1 MEITKLATIPSTSTF
16 VSEQLKAGK
25 RAPFAVVAMEQSGGR
40 GRRGR
45 TWSSPLG
52 GIYLSI
58 AFPPPSI
65 DTALIGNLSLWV
77 GMEICCWLEQR
88 FGFKIALK
96 WPNDLMFDGRKLGGI
111 LIESG
116 IEGQKQGPIIVGV
129 GINCLEI
136 PAVEPSAADA
146 IPIAL
151 SEICSEGLR
160 LDGPDLAQELIEYLE
175 KAWNAP
181 DLVSSLKHAEKEFLR
196 WSPPSTRIWIDK
208 DLNEYWWLK
217 DVLKD
222 GSLSLSQIGSSQ
234 EKILHSANH
243 SLTVA
248 KKNDLL
254 PVILADVGNTA
265 VKICGYK
272 SFWDEKPFFKISHLH
287 AERDFSALKAGLAD
301 VMKDMPTVGWPLFI
315 SGVAPRQIEI
325 LQTIATV
332 AGFLP
337 IELQKKTVRVHGSYP
352 LAQIGFDRLCLM
364 EGWLSSAPKVDDIA
378 VIASFGTAV
387 TVDVVRGSGFH
398 LGGII
403 APGLQLSA
411 TALHEYTGLL
421 PLVTV
426 KEHAQKNLIGL
437 SSQEAIA
444 AGILNASLG
453 LVEKIVRDTALKEGV
468 AEDHLT
474 LLVSGGDGEL
484 VKTYLS
490 HAQLAPDLLFQ
501 GLKSIVAGGV
511 LASKKW

>member
-1 MEITKLATIPSTSTF
+1 MEITKLATIPSTSTL
-16 VSEQLKAGK
+16 VSEQIKAGK
-25 RAPFAVVAMEQSGGR
+25 SAPFAVIASEQSGGR

-58 AFPPPSI
+58 AFPPPAI

-77 GMEICCWLEQR
+77 GMEISRWLEQR
-88 FGFKIALK
+88 LGFKIALK

-116 IEGQKQGPIIVGV
+116 IEGQKQGAIIVGI
-129 GINCLEI
+129 GINCAEL
-136 PAVEPSAADA
+136 PAFEPSAADTL
-146 IPIAL
+146 PITL
-151 SEICSEGLR
+151 SEICKEGSR
-160 LDGPDLAQELIEYLE
+160 LVPTDLAQDLIQHVE

-181 DLVSSLKHAEKEFLR
+181 DFVSSLKHVEKEFLR
-196 WSPPSTRIWIDK
+196 WSPPATRLWIDK

-217 DVLKD
+217 DIFKD
-222 GSLSLSQIGSSQ
+222 GSVSLSQIGSSQ

-248 KKNDLL
+248 KKNDSL
-254 PVILADVGNTA
+254 PVLLADVGNTA

-272 SFWDEKPFFKISHLH
+272 SFWDEEPFFKIRHMH
-287 AERDFSALKAGLAD
+287 AERDFSALKAGFAD
-301 VMKDMPTVGWPLFI
+301 VMRQMPAVGWPLFI

-352 LAQIGFDRLCLM
+352 LEQIGFDRLCLM
-364 EGWLSSAPKVDDIA
+364 EGWLSTAPKIDDIA

-387 TVDVVRGSGFH
+387 TVDVVKGSGLH

-411 TALHEYTGLL
+411 MALHEYTGLL

-426 KEHAQKNLIGL
+426 SDFAQKNFIGL
-437 SSQEAIA
+437 SSQEAIG
-444 AGILNASLG
+444 AGILNASVG
-453 LVEKIVRDTALKEGV
+453 LIDKMMRDTAMKEGI

-484 VKTYLS
+484 IKTYLS
-490 HAQLAPDLLFQ
+490 HAQLLPDLLFQ

-511 LASKKW
+511 FARGN